1 MDNYNGSRLPEE
13 KAAVLLELAR
23 KTVAQ
28 RLGIVYQGSPD
39 LENTL
44 NDPAFEARMGTFVT
58 LTMDNQ
64 LRGCIGNLTPDHSVR
79 QGVEENAL
87 NAAFNDPRFPALS
100 PDEFE
105 KVRIEISL
113 LTVPVELEYNNADE
127 LLARLTPGMDG
138 LIIRKERHSSTFL
151 PQVWDQ
157 LPDKKS
163 FLGHLCLKAGLP
175 PDEWKK
181 GELVVHTY
189 RVQSFEEKD

>member
-1 MDNYNGSRLPEE
+1 MDNYNGSRLSEE
-13 KAAVLLELAR
+13 KAGVLLELAR

-28 RLGIVYQGSPD
+28 RLGIVYEGSPD
-39 LENTL
+39 LEKTL

-58 LTMDNQ
+58 LTMDKQ
-64 LRGCIGNLTPDHSVR
+64 LRGCIGNLAPDHTVR
-79 QGVEENAL
+79 QGVQENAL

-113 LTVPVELEYNNADE
+113 LTVPVKLEYNNPDE
-127 LLARLTPGMDG
+127 LLDSLTPGVDG
-138 LIIRKERHSSTFL
+138 LIIRKGMHSSTFL
-151 PQVWDQ
+151 PQVWEQ
-157 LPDKKS
+157 LPDKQS

-181 GELVVHTY
+181 GELAVHAY

>member
-28 RLGIVYQGSPD
+28 RLGIVYEGSPN

-64 LRGCIGNLTPDHSVR
+64 LRGCIGNLTPDNSVR

-100 PDEFE
+100 PDDFE

-113 LTVPVELEYNNADE
+113 LTVPVKL
-127 LLARLTPGMDG
+127 
-138 LIIRKERHSSTFL
+138 
-151 PQVWDQ
+151 
-157 LPDKKS
+157 
-163 FLGHLCLKAGLP
+163 
-175 PDEWKK
+175 
-181 GELVVHTY
+181 
-189 RVQSFEEKD
+189 